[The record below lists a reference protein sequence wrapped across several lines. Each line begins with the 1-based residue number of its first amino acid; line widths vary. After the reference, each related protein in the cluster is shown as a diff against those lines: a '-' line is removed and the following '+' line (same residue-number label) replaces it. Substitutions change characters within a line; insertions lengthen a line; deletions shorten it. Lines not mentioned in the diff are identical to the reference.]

1 MPGIPTVRLYSCRG
15 KVFFLVCLMFAWC
28 CPQNQL
34 QEKSIHSVC
43 MCKDEI
49 CTLNQA
55 VTGPRVLP
63 MQHWKCEQLPRRRTS
78 QLYCGQTSLIAT
90 RIAPLLEET
99 WEIRSEREDVSG
111 VFLLQVR
118 FMGLNIWLVGLVLFC
133 LVPFFWVLVGLIQ
146 GINTPCNIF
155 SDLLLFCLV
164 SSPKISVYISSVK
177 TLINLA
183 PKNLW

>member
-1 MPGIPTVRLYSCRG
+1 
-15 KVFFLVCLMFAWC
+15 
-28 CPQNQL
+28 
-34 QEKSIHSVC
+34 

-177 TLINLA
+177 TLISLA